1 MYSTVIIANNI
12 LLHTWTLLTDLKCS
26 DHKKETLIM
35 YQDEHV
41 SYTTVVII
49 LHYIMINQHIIH
61 PKVSQRYVSIIS
73 Q

>member
-49 LHYIMINQHIIH
+49 LHYIMIKSAYYT
-61 PKVSQRYVSIIS
+61 P
-73 Q
+73 